1 MRNHRN
7 GTQPQPDASAGRLHD
22 SRRHHALALIMLM
35 AVAGG
40 GVTHAAE
47 TNTRFPGFGL
57 SLSRVVVTADDRSS
71 GQVYAV
77 NNSENVYL
85 VQSRIWPADGV
96 TGYAVAD
103 KPGTPRATVPFM
115 VTPPLKRI
123 ERNGILP
130 LRIIT
135 LPQAAA
141 LPTDRESL
149 FFLSSKAI
157 PSQDSSSA
165 AGKAKGGEKDTGKEV
180 TRDTGEAEGARL
192 SLALQSFIKLYYR
205 PSGLGAH
212 AIFDGNVADKLTFSR
227 SGDHLTVTNP
237 TPYHITFGLLT
248 VAGKPV
254 DADSRRVMVP
264 PKGAQSYPVPAG
276 TPMGEVT
283 WQIIDEFGLM
293 TDLCRQP
300 LS

>member
-1 MRNHRN
+1 MNMKRETSMQKLRN
-7 GTQPQPDASAGRLHD
+7 GTQTLSRPVAPTARLHD
-22 SRRHHALALIMLM
+22 LRRRHALALIMLM
-35 AVAGG
+35 AATSGG
-40 GVTHAAE
+40 AAQAAE
-47 TNTRFPGFGL
+47 GNTRFPGFGL
-57 SLSRVVVTADDRSS
+57 SLSRVVVSADDRSS

-103 KPGTPRATVPFM
+103 KPGVPRAAVPFM

-123 ERNGILP
+123 ERNGVLP
-130 LRIIT
+130 LRIIAT
-135 LPQAAA
+135 QQVAA
-141 LPTDRESL
+141 LPKDRESL

-157 PSQDSSSA
+157 PSQSTDKGA
-165 AGKAKGGEKDTGKEV
+165 AKQAANAP
-180 TRDTGEAEGARL
+180 AEGGASL
-192 SLALQSFIKLYYR
+192 SLILQSYIKVYYR

-212 AIFDGNVADKLTFSR
+212 AIFDGGVADKLTFSR
-227 SGDHLTVTNP
+227 SGDRLSVTNP

-264 PKGAQSYPVPAG
+264 PKGTQSYPFPSGA
-276 TPMGEVT
+276 TSGEVT
-283 WQIIDEFGLM
+283 WQVIDEFGLM
-293 TDLCRQP
+293 TDLRRQP